1 MIRGQGRGQLN
12 RSAQSSFGQLCLGE
26 RLSCIECQLPY
37 SQADRTLC
45 PVEPTLFRS
54 RRERKLGENA
64 AVRLEGV
71 TKRFGDQVAVD
82 NITLEIRDG
91 EFFSLLGPSGC
102 GKTTLLRM
110 IAGFD
115 TPDAGRILIGGEDM
129 TGVPPYRRPVNTVF
143 QNYALFPHMT
153 VEQNIA
159 FGLRMKRMP
168 KSEIAERVAWAL
180 ELVNLLGFEKR
191 RPEQMSGGQRQRVA
205 LARALV
211 NEPEVLL
218 LDEPLSA
225 LDLKLRQELRVELMN
240 LQERLGITFIFVT
253 HDQEEALVMSD
264 RVAVMNKGRIEQLGP
279 TEEIYELPRTAFV
292 AKFIGDTNLIPAVA
306 LEPRRVETSLG
317 AFVLDEEDALT
328 PGQKVL
334 LSIRPEKIRLF
345 REKPSL
351 PNVFQ
356 ARVDD
361 IIYTG
366 SENQYILWANG
377 QRLLCE
383 TLNHDIQEPGHEEFD
398 YDEAVWVALTPE
410 KLVVIQ
416 EGLEETPHA

>member
-1 MIRGQGRGQLN
+1 V
-12 RSAQSSFGQLCLGE
+12 E
-26 RLSCIECQLPY
+26 
-37 SQADRTLC
+37 QA
-45 PVEPTLFRS
+45 LFRG
-54 RRERKLGENA
+54 RRERKLADGI
-64 AVRLEGV
+64 AVRLEGI
-71 TKRFGDQVAVD
+71 TKRFGDTLAVAGVD
-82 NITLEIRDG
+82 LDVRNG

-115 TPDAGRILIGGEDM
+115 EPDEGRILIAGQDM
-129 TGVPPYRRPVNTVF
+129 RGVPPYRRPVNTVF
-143 QNYALFPHMT
+143 QNYALFPHLT

-159 FGLRMKRMP
+159 FGLRMKRVP
-168 KSEIAERVAWAL
+168 KDEIARRVQWAL
-180 ELVNLLGFEKR
+180 ELVNMPGLEAR
-191 RPEQMSGGQRQRVA
+191 RPHQLSGGQRQRVA

-264 RVAVMNKGRIEQLGP
+264 RIAVMNRGKVEQVGP
-279 TEEIYELPRTAFV
+279 VEDVYELPKTPFV
-292 AKFIGDTNLIPAVA
+292 AKFLGDSNLIPATA
-306 LEPRRVETSLG
+306 LEPRRVRTPLG
-317 AFVLDEEDALT
+317 ELVLDEEDALT
-328 PGQKVL
+328 PGQEVL

-345 REKPSL
+345 RQRPNL

-356 ARVDD
+356 AQVDD

-366 SENQYILWANG
+366 SENQY
-377 QRLLCE
+377 LLKAAGMTLVAD
-383 TLNHDIQEPGHEEFD
+383 TLNQDILEPGHDEFT
-398 YDEAVWVALTPE
+398 YDETVWVAMAPE
-410 KLVVIQ
+410 KLVVV
-416 EGLEETPHA
+416 GETQA

>member
-1 MIRGQGRGQLN
+1 M
-12 RSAQSSFGQLCLGE
+12 E
-26 RLSCIECQLPY
+26 
-37 SQADRTLC
+37 QA
-45 PVEPTLFRS
+45 LFRG
-54 RRERKLGENA
+54 RRERRLADGI

-71 TKRFGDQVAVD
+71 RKRFGDTVAVAGVD
-82 NITLEIRDG
+82 LEIKSG

-115 TPDAGRILIGGEDM
+115 TPDEGRILIAGQDM
-129 TGVPPYRRPVNTVF
+129 RGVPPYRRPVNTVF
-143 QNYALFPHMT
+143 QNYALFPHLT

-168 KSEIAERVAWAL
+168 KDQIAKRVGWAL
-180 ELVNLLGFEKR
+180 ELVNMQGLETR
-191 RPEQMSGGQRQRVA
+191 RPHQLSGGQKQRVA

-240 LQERLGITFIFVT
+240 LQEQLGITFIFVT

-264 RVAVMNKGRIEQLGP
+264 RIAVMNRGKVEQVGP
-279 TEEIYELPRTAFV
+279 AEEVYELPKTPFV
-292 AKFIGDTNLIPAVA
+292 AKFLGDSNLIPATA
-306 LEPRRVETSLG
+306 LEPRRVRTPLG
-317 AFVLDEEDALT
+317 EFVLDEEDALT
-328 PGQKVL
+328 PGQEVL

-345 REKPSL
+345 RERPQL

-356 ARVDD
+356 AQVDD

-366 SENQYILWANG
+366 SENQY
-377 QRLLCE
+377 LLKAGGMTLVVD
-383 TLNHDIQEPGHEEFD
+383 TLNQDILEPGHDEFT
-398 YDEAVWVALTPE
+398 YDEVVWVAMTPE
-410 KLVVIQ
+410 KLVVVGTGQ
-416 EGLEETPHA
+416 TEGEP